1 MQQIS
6 QNPNTLDV
14 ITVHRTDRTVA
25 FIDGAN
31 MWATG
36 KSLEFDFDYK
46 SLLKLLQDK
55 FNLISALYYSA
66 VKIDPTRSDDH
77 IAIRPIL
84 DWLSYNG
91 FVVVEK
97 PAKVIT
103 DSEGRIIKTKGNM
116 DVEIAVH
123 AMEAANYATIIL
135 LFTGDGDFTELV
147 KALQR
152 KGVRVIVFSSLLTK
166 NPMIA
171 DELRRQANHFVEM
184 NTLREVIGRKPKTYE
199 NSEI

>member
-1 MQQIS
+1 MQS
-6 QNPNTLDV
+6 AQNPNTLDV
-14 ITVHRTDRTVA
+14 IAVHKTDRTVA
-25 FIDGAN
+25 FFDGAN

-46 SLLKLLQDK
+46 SLLGLLQDK

-77 IAIRPIL
+77 VAIRPIL

-97 PAKVIT
+97 PAKVLT
-103 DSEGRIIKTKGNM
+103 DSSGNVIKIKGNM

-147 KALQR
+147 RALQR
-152 KGVRVIVFSSLLTK
+152 KGVRVIVFSSIQTK

-171 DELRRQANHFVEM
+171 DELRRQANHFVEL
-184 NTLREVIGRKPKTYE
+184 NTLREVIGRRLRTDE
-199 NSEI
+199 SNET